1 MLYFFI
7 DLDVPSQLMSVDA
20 QLIEDTSVQIAW
32 DQPSNNPPVTSVTVT
47 CVPSSPNCGTCLL
60 SSPCT
65 ISGLDSNTTYNFTV
79 TPNNSCGPGDASSA
93 SSTTNFTGKFIPV
106 YYYWYVNIMFRICF
120 WLICLL
126 CVFS

>member
-1 MLYFFI
+1 
-7 DLDVPSQLMSVDA
+7 MSVNA
-20 QLIEDTSVQIAW
+20 KLIEDTSVEITW
-32 DQPSNNPPVTSVTVT
+32 DQPSDKPPLTSVTVT
-47 CVPSSPNCGTCLL
+47 CVPSSPNCGTCLP

-79 TPNNSCGPGDASSA
+79 TSNNNCGAGDASSA
-93 SSTTNFTGKFIPV
+93 SATTNFTGKFIPV